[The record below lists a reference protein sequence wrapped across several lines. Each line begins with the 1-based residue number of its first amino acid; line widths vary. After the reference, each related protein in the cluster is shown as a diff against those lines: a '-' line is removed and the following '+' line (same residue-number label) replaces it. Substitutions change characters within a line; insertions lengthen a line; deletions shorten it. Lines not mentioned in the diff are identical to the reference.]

1 MLAFKS
7 SKAFISVGSRREVKG
22 GGNRKRKLSAADQT
36 NLSKK
41 SKKTHPGVAKA
52 EDCVGGLLSTYN
64 LAMAVFKKYCPG
76 LGHDGEGLYGT
87 LTNNSL
93 SNIMK
98 TVRPTGK
105 CIVDVGAA
113 DGKVLLAGLA
123 FQARS
128 ALGIE
133 LAGDSLVTKFN
144 AMVNSIKNKTMG
156 AFPTQNQS
164 ACLKCNTD
172 ILKFENGSMT
182 DLLTQCFPGTFRMRP
197 GRSIVVCAVW
207 HGFTIKAKESLLKR
221 LANSHFVQSFTVVG
235 PQLKDYGKSTEVLDF
250 LKQQNP
256 KCTAHHVSSI
266 PVTLSGGGEHYQ
278 AMYFEY

>member
-1 MLAFKS
+1 MK
-7 SKAFISVGSRREVKG
+7 
-22 GGNRKRKLSAADQT
+22 NRVQKQEKRYARQKT
-36 NLSKK
+36 P
-41 SKKTHPGVAKA
+41 KKTHPGVAKA

-182 DLLTQCFPGTFRMRP
+182 DLLTQCFPGIFRIQP

-207 HGFTIKAKESLLKR
+207 HGFTINAKESLLKR

>member
-1 MLAFKS
+1 MLRFKS
-7 SKAFISVGSRREVKG
+7 SKAFIPEGSPHVVKSG
-22 GGNRKRKLSAADQT
+22 VTRKRKLSRADRT
-36 NLSKK
+36 NLSKR
-41 SKKTHPGVAKA
+41 SKKTHPGITKSK
-52 EDCVGGLLSTYN
+52 DRSDGLVNNYS
-64 LAMAVFKKYCPG
+64 LAMTVFKKYCPG

-98 TVRPTGK
+98 TVRPKGK

-123 FQARS
+123 FQAKS
-128 ALGIE
+128 AFGIE

-144 AMVNSIKNKTMG
+144 AMINSIKDKTMG
-156 AFPTQNQS
+156 AFPTENQA

-172 ILKFENGSMT
+172 ILKFESGSMT
-182 DLLTQCFPGTFRMRP
+182 DLLTQCFSGIFRIRP
-197 GRSIVVCAVW
+197 GKNIVVCAVW

-221 LANSHFVQSFTVVG
+221 LANSHFVQSFMVVG
-235 PQLKDYGKSTEVLDF
+235 PQLKDYGKSTEVVDF

-266 PVTLSGGGEHYQ
+266 PVTLSGGGEHYR